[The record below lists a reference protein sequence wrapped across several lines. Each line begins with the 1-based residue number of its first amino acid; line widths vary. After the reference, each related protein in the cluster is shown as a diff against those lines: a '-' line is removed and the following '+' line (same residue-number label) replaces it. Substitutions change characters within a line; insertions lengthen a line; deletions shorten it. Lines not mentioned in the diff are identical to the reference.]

1 MPFVDTYFN
10 IANEVLVAD
19 GENARV
25 LKLSAG
31 GEINGI
37 LSEDAKDKAGKIL
50 AFVSSVSF
58 NEGHIAVG
66 YDLNPAETLIEWYNP
81 QNISPVHE
89 VKQIL

>member
-1 MPFVDTYFN
+1 M
-10 IANEVLVAD
+10 AD

-25 LKLSAG
+25 LKLSAD
-31 GEINGI
+31 GEIKGI
-37 LSEDAKDKAGKIL
+37 LSVDAKDKGGKIL

-58 NEGHIAVG
+58 SDDHIAVG